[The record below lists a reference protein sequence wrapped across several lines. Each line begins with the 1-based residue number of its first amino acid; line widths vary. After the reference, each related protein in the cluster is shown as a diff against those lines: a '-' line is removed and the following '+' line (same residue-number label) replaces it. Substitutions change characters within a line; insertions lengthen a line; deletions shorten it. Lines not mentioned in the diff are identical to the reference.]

1 MNKKAPNRLNI
12 RSGSPWE
19 PVAGYSRA
27 VRLGHFIAVSGTTAV
42 SASGEVV
49 GGQDVYLQSRQCL
62 ETIRIALEK
71 AGASLEDVV
80 RTRIYTTD
88 ISQWEA
94 IARAHREVFGSI
106 APATSMVEVRRLIN
120 PALLVEIE
128 ADAITGDGAG

>member
-1 MNKKAPNRLNI
+1 MKAPSRINI

-27 VRLGHFIAVSGTTAV
+27 VRFGQFVAVSGTTAI

-49 GGQDVYLQSRQCL
+49 GGQDFYLQARQCL
-62 ETIRIALEK
+62 ETIRVALEK
-71 AGASLEDVV
+71 AGASLDDVV

-88 ISQWEA
+88 IDKWEA
-94 IARAHREVFGSI
+94 IARAHREVFGAI

-128 ADAITGDGAG
+128 ADAITAEAQS

>member
-1 MNKKAPNRLNI
+1 MNKKTQKRVNI

-27 VRLGHFIAVSGTTAV
+27 VRLGQFIAVSGTTAV

-62 ETIRIALEK
+62 ETIRVALEK

-94 IARAHREVFGSI
+94 IARAHREVFGAI

-128 ADAITGDGAG
+128 ADAITGDSAG

>member
-1 MNKKAPNRLNI
+1 MTKKVSERTNI

-27 VRLGHFIAVSGTTAV
+27 VRLGNVIAVSGTTAV
-42 SASGEVV
+42 SSSGEVV
-49 GGQDVYLQSRQCL
+49 GGQDIYLQSRQCL
-62 ETIRIALEK
+62 ETIRVALEK
-71 AGASLEDVV
+71 AGAGLEDVV

-94 IARAHREVFGSI
+94 IARAHKEVFGAI

-120 PALLVEIE
+120 AALLVEIE
-128 ADAITGDGAG
+128 ADAIASDSGH